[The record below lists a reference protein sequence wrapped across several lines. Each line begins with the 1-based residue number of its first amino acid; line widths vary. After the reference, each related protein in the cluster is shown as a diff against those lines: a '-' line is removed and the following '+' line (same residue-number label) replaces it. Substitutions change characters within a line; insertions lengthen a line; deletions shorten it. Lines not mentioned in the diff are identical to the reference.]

1 MAVSIAWRH
10 FGTEISV
17 RIV

>member
-1 MAVSIAWRH
+1 MVVSIAWRH
-10 FGTEISV
+10 FGTEIS

>member
-10 FGTEISV
+10 FSTEILV

>member
-1 MAVSIAWRH
+1 MAISIAWRH
-10 FGTEISV
+10 FGTEVSV